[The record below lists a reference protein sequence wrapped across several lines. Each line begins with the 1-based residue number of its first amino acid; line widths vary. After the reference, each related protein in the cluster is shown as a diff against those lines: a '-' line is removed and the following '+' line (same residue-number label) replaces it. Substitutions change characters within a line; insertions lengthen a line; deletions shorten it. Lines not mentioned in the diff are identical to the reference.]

1 MPNQSAAV
9 VQAAAARVS
18 RTGLRILF
26 LLSLTATLC
35 LVSFS
40 QIYSGSLTG
49 VVKDPSGAVVP
60 NAKAQLTDED
70 KGFTYATITDS
81 EGRYVLR
88 NLPPGRYSLKL
99 TAAGMRPYSQ
109 TGMTMTVGQNAEV
122 NVDFEIQGT
131 AEKVDVEGTAT
142 LLQTQDA
149 STGQL
154 VNQKFI
160 NDLPLTSRSVFNL
173 AQLSPGVTQAA
184 GGSFGLNAGAT
195 NFISNGG
202 RNSTSDIVLDGVSQ
216 TNNENNSGVTTAL
229 YTPSVDAV
237 QEFNVQQNTYT
248 AETGFGGNTV
258 INVVTKSGTNQF
270 HGSLYEFLQNSALN
284 SNNFFN
290 NQNGVKISPSKKNQF
305 GGTIGGPIR
314 KDKNFFFFDYQGTI
328 SRSTGTARAGVAS
341 AAERQGDFSELCGRN
356 GGSFDSAGR
365 CSAANGQLWDP
376 MSSTYSSSAGG
387 AVRSAYIPFN
397 NLATYMSPGN
407 PKLAGSPYTI
417 PAQPGNLID
426 PVALKMLQYFPL
438 PNVAVGTAAYNPL
451 NNWIGTNGSRSDD
464 KRFDIKID
472 NRLDDKSAL
481 SGRLSHGWSNSEG
494 VNCFGNIADPCTQG
508 PNFGHQYSSALSYNR
523 TFSPTLVLNVLFG
536 YARSFSYTGGV
547 AQDFKDFNPVTTL
560 GLPQYILTSGY
571 LATPNITLGNG
582 YQSVSSQA
590 LGSQTFSIL
599 QYPLDTWDL
608 STNLDKI
615 HGKHEFKF
623 GYEGRLHRISF
634 LQVGYP
640 EGQFNYTSS
649 GTSQTPAGNTG
660 GDPLASLMIGFPQ
673 GGSGYGV
680 DVAVTTQSYAHAWY
694 FQDNWRVT
702 DRLTVNLGLRYEL
715 TMPRTERYNRQ
726 SWIDPNAVSPLQA
739 PGLPPLH
746 GGLVFASNSQRTPY
760 NLDPMNFGPRVGIAY
775 RTPGN
780 IVIRTGYGI
789 FYDPIKGAAS
799 GTGGG
804 GFTGFNWTTP
814 LLLTAQNDGAT
825 PWARISNPLPSGPQL
840 PPGSSLG
847 LATGLGLGIS
857 GPMPTWNNTPYLQTW
872 NFGVQHEFK
881 GNVLLD
887 VNYLGTKGTHLYFGG
902 AGSLNFLGA
911 WVESASSDQIT
922 QLNSN
927 VANPFLGLITNPA
940 SSLSAATVQQSQLLK
955 PFPQFSGFSGN
966 DPPTA
971 NSIYNSL
978 QVRAEKRFSK
988 GLQLLAT
995 YVFSK
1000 SMDNASVACGCT
1012 TWLGGATSLQ
1022 DPNKR
1027 FLERSVSQYDIPHVL
1042 QFSYVYQLP
1051 IGRGK
1056 QFGTNW
1062 NGFVDAFLGGW
1073 QTNGIW
1079 RFDDGMPIALG
1090 LSTSRALPTY
1100 GGQRPN
1106 LIGPLTRN
1114 SGSDWLNQ
1122 YFATPANAVTPAP
1135 FTVGNAP
1142 REVATARVP
1151 GTSTSALSFFKQF
1164 ALPLREGSKLEFR
1177 AEAFNALNHP
1187 QFAGPNVTVGS
1198 SAFGKVTSQA
1208 NSPRQVQLGLKLYF

>member
-1 MPNQSAAV
+1 MRRMFFLLGIAAV
-9 VQAAAARVS
+9 
-18 RTGLRILF
+18 
-26 LLSLTATLC
+26 LC
-35 LVSFS
+35 LVSFG
-40 QIYSGSLTG
+40 QVYSGSLTG

-60 NAKAQLTDED
+60 NAKAVLTDQD
-70 KGFTYATITDS
+70 KGFTYATITDT

-88 NLPPGRYSLKL
+88 NLPPGRYSLKV
-99 TAAGMRPYSQ
+99 TATGMRPYSPPP
-109 TGMTMTVGQNAEV
+109 MTLTVGQNAEV

-131 AEKVDVEGTAT
+131 AEKVDVEATAT

-202 RNSTSDIVLDGVSQ
+202 RNSTADIVLDGVSQ

-248 AETGFGGNTV
+248 AEVGFGGNTV
-258 INVVTKSGTNQF
+258 INVVTKSGTNQY
-270 HGSLYEFLQNSALN
+270 HGSLFEFLQNSALN
-284 SNNFFN
+284 ANNFFN
-290 NQNGVKISPSKKNQF
+290 NQNGVKISPKKNNQF

-314 KDKNFFFFDYQGTI
+314 KDKLFFFFDYQGTI

-341 AAERQGDFSELCGRN
+341 AAERQGDFGELCGRN

-387 AVRSAYIPFN
+387 AVRSGYIPFN
-397 NLATYMSPGN
+397 NMATYMSPGN
-407 PKLAGSPYTI
+407 PNLAGSPYAL
-417 PAQPGNLID
+417 PARPGNLID
-426 PVALKMLQYFPL
+426 PVALKMMQYFPL

-451 NNWIGTNGSRSDD
+451 NNWIGTNGSRSND

-472 NRLDDKSAL
+472 NRLSDKSSLA
-481 SGRLSHGWSNSEG
+481 GRLSHGWSTSEG

-508 PNFGHQYSSALSYNR
+508 PNLGHQYSAALNYNH
-523 TFSPTLVLNVLFG
+523 TFSPTLVLNVMLG

-582 YQSVSSQA
+582 YQAVSSQA

-608 STNLDKI
+608 SANLDKI
-615 HGKHEFKF
+615 HGQHEFKF
-623 GYEGRLHRISF
+623 GWEGRLHKISF

-649 GTSQTPAGNTG
+649 GTSQSPAGNTG
-660 GDPLASLMIGFPQ
+660 GDPLASLLTGFPQ

-680 DVAVTTQSYAHAWY
+680 DVAISTQSYAHAWY

-702 DRLTVNLGLRYEL
+702 NRLTVNLGLRYEL
-715 TMPRTERYNRQ
+715 TLPRTERYNRQ
-726 SWIDPNAVSPLQA
+726 SWIDPNALSPLQV
-739 PGLPPLH
+739 PGLPQLH
-746 GGLVFASNSQRTPY
+746 GGLVFANGNQRTPY
-760 NLDPMNFGPRVGIAY
+760 NLDPMNFGPRIGLAY
-775 RTPGN
+775 RAPGN
-780 IVIRTGYGI
+780 FVIRTGYGI

-814 LLLTAQNDGAT
+814 LLLTANNDGAT

-840 PPGSSLG
+840 PPGNSLG

-857 GPMPTWNNTPYLQTW
+857 GPLPTWNNTPYLQTW
-872 NFGVQHEFK
+872 NFGVQRELK
-881 GNVLLD
+881 GNVLVD

-902 AGSLNFLGA
+902 AGSLNYLGA
-911 WVESASSDQIT
+911 WVENQTSDQIT

-927 VANPFLGLITNPA
+927 VPNPFLGIITNPA
-940 SSLSAATVQQSQLLK
+940 SSLAAATVQQSQLLK
-955 PFPQFSGFSGN
+955 PYPQFTGFSGN
-966 DPPTA
+966 DPPWA

-978 QVRAEKRFSK
+978 QVRVEKRFSK
-988 GLQLLAT
+988 GLQLLGT

-1000 SMDNASVACGCT
+1000 SIDNASVACGCT

-1027 FLERSVSQYDIPHVL
+1027 FLERSISQYDIPHVL

-1056 QFGTNW
+1056 QFGGNW
-1062 NGFVDAFLGGW
+1062 NGVVDAFLGGW

-1114 SGSDWLNQ
+1114 TGSDWLNQ
-1122 YFATPANAVTPAP
+1122 YFANPSNAVTPPP

-1142 REVATARVP
+1142 REVGTARVP

-1164 ALPLREGSKLEFR
+1164 ALPVHEGTKLEFR